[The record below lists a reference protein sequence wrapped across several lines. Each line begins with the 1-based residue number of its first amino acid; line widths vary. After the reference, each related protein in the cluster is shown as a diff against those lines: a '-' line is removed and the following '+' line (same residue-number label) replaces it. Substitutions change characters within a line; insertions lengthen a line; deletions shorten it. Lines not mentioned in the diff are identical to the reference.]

1 MLQGQYDD
9 MDVSMINSDTAR
21 ARWLILA
28 HQLPAKPA
36 YQRVKVWRSL
46 QAIGALNLKNAFYV
60 LPASVEAR
68 AALTR
73 ILRDVERAGG
83 EGIVSE
89 AELVAGMRDDEMR
102 RLFNNARE
110 ADYRE
115 FAASI
120 RKLLQGK
127 GRSRKS
133 PLEASPVL
141 VKLRQRLADI
151 RRIDFFDA
159 SGRAAVEALLTRLE
173 HSHLVRQKPPAKE
186 GGRTLKGKTWVTRQ
200 DIHVDRIACA
210 WLITRF
216 IDPQARLK
224 FVAGGMYAP
233 GPDEYRYDMKDGE
246 FTHEGEDCSFE
257 VLLRRAR
264 IQDPAL
270 KTIGE
275 VVHDIDIQ
283 DGKFGRPQAAGIAH
297 VISGI
302 CRTQG
307 SDEARVEKGRELFD
321 SIYEQ
326 FRRQAKSRG

>member
-1 MLQGQYDD
+1 MTKL
-9 MDVSMINSDTAR
+9 TATG
-21 ARWLILA
+21 APLRWLVLA
-28 HQLPAKPA
+28 HQLPTKLA

-46 QAIGALNLKNAFYV
+46 QAVGALNLKNAFYV
-60 LPASVEAR
+60 LPATAEAR
-68 AALTR
+68 TAFVR
-73 ILRDVERAGG
+73 ILQDVEQAGG
-83 EGIVSE
+83 EGILSE

-110 ADYRE
+110 SDYRDV
-115 FAASI
+115 AANI

-141 VKLRQRLADI
+141 VKLRQRLADL

-159 SGRAAVEALLTRLE
+159 SGRAAAEALFTRLE
-173 HSHLVRQKPPAKE
+173 HSHLVRQKPSAKD
-186 GGRTLKGKTWVTRQ
+186 GARSLNGKTWVTRQ

-216 IDPQARLK
+216 IDSEARLK
-224 FVAGGMYAP
+224 FVAGGVYTP

-264 IQDPAL
+264 IQDPAVR
-270 KTIGE
+270 TIGE

-283 DGKFGRPQAAGIAH
+283 DGKFGRPQTAGIAH
-297 VISGI
+297 VVSGI
-302 CRTQG
+302 CRMQS

-321 SIYEQ
+321 GIYEQ
-326 FRRQAKSRG
+326 FRRQTKSTDR